1 VRSRHIASSGRYAR
15 EFRFVPFLPAAGRVS
30 PHNPHDT
37 RLVNFLHDTSP
48 AISQRVSIAGP
59 MSPMSPM
66 SRQVEQSSA
75 FTLFGPRFSQSLER
89 GLAIL
94 SSYTP
99 ESPVRGIAQIADEL
113 GLSRSTAHRYVSTLA
128 ALGYLEQVAN
138 RKYVLG
144 RRVTDVG
151 MSALTATGLAVRA
164 RPHLEELRGRLSY
177 GVGLAVLDGGEIV
190 YVDRV
195 RSFTRGGLEI
205 ALGMQP
211 GSRLPVYAT
220 AIGKVLLAHLPE
232 EERITRVREL
242 RLLARTPHTIVDK
255 DRLRRELT
263 RIQAAGMAVE
273 DRENAPEQVALAVPV
288 LGEGGA
294 TPIAAI
300 GVTLPAETILA
311 KELPDKL
318 GPELLAAAERISA
331 ELQPESRQRR
341 NAGRGKGGSSRKG
354 KAKRKSTAAR
364 SKRVS
369 TTR

>member
-1 VRSRHIASSGRYAR
+1 MSRDRGASRHRADTLVSSALSRFCQQRAGCPHISPRHPAR
-15 EFRFVPFLPAAGRVS
+15 TKLQ
-30 PHNPHDT
+30 HDI
-37 RLVNFLHDTSP
+37 RPV
-48 AISQRVSIAGP
+48 ISEHLSTIGA
-59 MSPMSPM
+59 MSPV

-144 RRVTDVG
+144 RRVSDVG
-151 MSALTATGLAVRA
+151 MSALSATGLAVRA
-164 RPHLEELRGRLSY
+164 RPHLEELRGKLSY

-211 GSRLPVYAT
+211 GSRMPAYAT
-220 AIGKVLLAHLPE
+220 AVGKVLLAHLPDQ
-232 EERITRVREL
+232 ERATRVREL
-242 RLLARTPHTIVDK
+242 RLLARTPHTIVDR

-263 RIQAAGMAVE
+263 RIQAAGIAVE
-273 DRENAPEQVALAVPV
+273 DRENAPEHIAVAVPV
-288 LGEGGA
+288 PEGDAA

-300 GVTLPAETILA
+300 GVTLQADAFPVS
-311 KELPDKL
+311 ELPERL
-318 GPELLAAAERISA
+318 GPELLAAADRLSA
-331 ELQPESRQRR
+331 ELQPEPRQRR
-341 NAGRGKGGSSRKG
+341 TAGRAKSASSRKSQ
-354 KAKRKSTAAR
+354 AKRKSTKASRA
-364 SKRVS
+364 KRVS
-369 TTR
+369 AAR

>member
-1 VRSRHIASSGRYAR
+1 
-15 EFRFVPFLPAAGRVS
+15 
-30 PHNPHDT
+30 
-37 RLVNFLHDTSP
+37 
-48 AISQRVSIAGP
+48 
-59 MSPMSPM
+59 MSPV

-94 SSYTP
+94 SSYTS
-99 ESPVRGIAQIADEL
+99 ESPIRGIAQIADEL

-144 RRVTDVG
+144 RRVSDVG
-151 MSALTATGLAVRA
+151 MSALSATGLAVRA

-177 GVGLAVLDGGEIV
+177 GVGLAVLDGGDVV

-211 GSRLPVYAT
+211 GSRLPAHAT
-220 AIGKVLLAHLPE
+220 AVGKVLLAHLPE
-232 EERITRVREL
+232 EERATRVREL
-242 RLLARTPHTIVDK
+242 RLVARTPSTIVDR

-263 RIQAAGMAVE
+263 RIQAAGIAVE
-273 DRENAPEQVALAVPV
+273 DRENALEQVAVAVPV
-288 LGEGGA
+288 SGDDGA

-300 GVTLPAETILA
+300 GVTLQAETIA
-311 KELPDKL
+311 VKELSERL
-318 GPELLAAAERISA
+318 GPELLATAGRLSA
-331 ELQPESRQRR
+331 ELQPESHQRR
-341 NAGRGKGGSSRKG
+341 GTDRGKGPPSRKG
-354 KAKRKSTAAR
+354 KAKRKSSKTAR
-364 SKRVS
+364 PKRFS
-369 TTR
+369 ATR